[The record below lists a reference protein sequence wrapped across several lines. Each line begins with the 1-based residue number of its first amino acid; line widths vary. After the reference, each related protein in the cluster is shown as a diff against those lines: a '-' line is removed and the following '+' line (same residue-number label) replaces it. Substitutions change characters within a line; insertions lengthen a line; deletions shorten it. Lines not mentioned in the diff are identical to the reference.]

1 MAQDLDFAWIC
12 HCFVAVFIDLFTVF
26 SPNWTLWSTSQ
37 QVVFMPDARVVPL
50 HNEDERLKEEVLAA
64 VRIVQ
69 GILDSDV
76 AAENE
81 LVERYSRGLRYILIR
96 KSGDEERARDLLQET
111 FLIAF
116 RKLREKP
123 LDQPQRLA
131 GYLRGIAINVARSGG
146 RKRNKEPLSME
157 MEAVAAIPADDVR
170 PFQSISSQ
178 QTHTAVIELLDS
190 MPVERDR
197 EVLRRF
203 YIYDQD
209 KPEICRALGLDSL
222 HFNRVLHRAKGRFRK
237 ILEESAGHS
246 DLVE

>member
-1 MAQDLDFAWIC
+1 
-12 HCFVAVFIDLFTVF
+12 
-26 SPNWTLWSTSQ
+26 
-37 QVVFMPDARVVPL
+37 MPDARVIPL
-50 HNEDERLKEEVLAA
+50 RKEDERLKEEAQAA
-64 VRIVQ
+64 ARIVQ
-69 GILDSDV
+69 GILEGNVS
-76 AAENE
+76 AETE
-81 LVERYSRGLRYILIR
+81 LVERYSRGLRFLLIR

-131 GYLRGIAINVARSGG
+131 GYLKGIADNVARSGG
-146 RKRNKEPLSME
+146 RKRNREPLPMDA
-157 MEAVAAIPADDVR
+157 EAIAAIPAEEIR
-170 PFQSISSQ
+170 PFQRISSE
-178 QTHTAVIELLDS
+178 QTHAAVQALLDS

-197 EVLRRF
+197 EVLRRY

-237 ILEESAGHS
+237 ILEESGVHS
-246 DLVE
+246 DLVGK